1 MSQGSKASPSTV
13 IHTLVVVGDPLLQAA
28 IEQQIQQ
35 VGHASQSAKSVASAI
50 ERLRREPFDVVL
62 CELHPSGSEGM
73 ELLQYM
79 GGYYPS
85 TPVIVICEAMVGPE
99 FRGQYEGGGSVR
111 IVEKP
116 INMTRLVEIIED
128 CGPKKGFYG
137 NQIEVEFFD
146 YVQMVAI
153 SGRDKML
160 VVTTRQGNGFIWFEH
175 GDIVHA
181 QYGDH
186 RGEQAFYKMLAVGR
200 GTYREVLFRPPTART
215 IVRPSMHLLMEAA
228 RQSDEGILGTGETV
242 EAEEEKPKKPKKPD
256 PEPSASDSMAMS
268 EEELVGPSSSGVKP
282 IVKQVEQ
289 TSRTSGPDQ
298 TSRASGPDQTSRASG
313 PDQTS
318 RASGPD
324 PKPSDSTRMRAPMP
338 KPERQP
344 APTSPAKA
352 PPQSAPSTPARRPEG
367 PSIDRAGLADSAI
380 ARLDDLQLP
389 ADDDEVEATR
399 TRQQPSGDAASDGV
413 PTMKRRAVQT
423 LDKVIRST
431 PVSMPAVGAG
441 KPTPSSTPAAKTASH
456 VPVQAPIDRR
466 ADRNTPMSTPATR
479 AGAST
484 TAGAVPPRSGTQRD
498 SAVTARP
505 GGPKPIQKAT
515 TVDLLD
521 DPETRDLMLGQFW
534 QFDGVNGV
542 AIISSTG
549 KVIAEDMRNNGTVVT
564 LAGFYMRGA
573 ARIARTLGYNVFD
586 GVIARA
592 ANGQQMIM
600 VGMGATSAVLSV
612 AAGHDPEVIRDA
624 IMGVEKR

>member
-1 MSQGSKASPSTV
+1 MSQGSKANSPTV
-13 IHTLVVVGDPLLQAA
+13 IHTLVVVGDPLLQKAT
-28 IEQQIQQ
+28 ELQLQQ
-35 VGHASQSAKSVASAI
+35 VGHASLAVNNVSEAI
-50 ERLRREPFDVVL
+50 ERLRREPYDVVL
-62 CELHPSGSEGM
+62 CELHPSGGEGM

-85 TPVIVICEAMVGPE
+85 TPIIVICEAMVGPE

-116 INMTRLVEIIED
+116 INMARLVEIIEE
-128 CGPKKGFYG
+128 CGPKKGFFG

-146 YVQMVAI
+146 YVQMIAI

-181 QYGDH
+181 QYGDI
-186 RGEQAFYKMLAVGR
+186 RGEQAFYKLLAVGR

-228 RQSDEGILGTGETV
+228 RQSDEGILGNSETI
-242 EAEEEKPKKPKKPD
+242 EAEDEKPKKQKKPEIEAE
-256 PEPSASDSMAMS
+256 PEPSPSDSMAMS
-268 EEELVGPSSSGVKP
+268 EDELVGPSVKP
-282 IVKQVEQ
+282 IVKPVE
-289 TSRTSGPDQ
+289 
-298 TSRASGPDQTSRASG
+298 A
-313 PDQTS
+313 
-318 RASGPD
+318 
-324 PKPSDSTRMRAPMP
+324 KPARAPMP
-338 KPERQP
+338 KPERPAATTPAKP
-344 APTSPAKA
+344 APQTVAA
-352 PPQSAPSTPARRPEG
+352 PTPARRSDG
-367 PSIDRAGLADSAI
+367 PSIDIAGLADSAI
-380 ARLDDLQLP
+380 ARLEDLGLP
-389 ADDDEVEATR
+389 TDDDEVEATR
-399 TRQQPSGDAASDGV
+399 TRNQPTSEPAGDGV
-413 PTMKRRAVQT
+413 PTMKRRPAVTT
-423 LDKVIRST
+423 LDKVIGRPTPVSLPAVNPNLGSTGRATPVSTRTAPQTPIPAPIERRDRST
-431 PVSMPAVGAG
+431 PASNPASARSSGPASRPAG
-441 KPTPSSTPAAKTASH
+441 PRDPA
-456 VPVQAPIDRR
+456 PV
-466 ADRNTPMSTPATR
+466 
-479 AGAST
+479 
-484 TAGAVPPRSGTQRD
+484 
-498 SAVTARP
+498 RP
-505 GGPKPIQKAT
+505 GTKPIQKAT

-534 QFDGVNGV
+534 QFEGVNGV

-624 IMGVEKR
+624 IMGVDKR